1 MADKLTIK
9 QEKYAQGLFAGL
21 SQREAY
27 KQAYDAENMTDKSI
41 DEKACELAGN
51 VKIQSR
57 IKELTDELKERNMV
71 TVERVL
77 AELAKVGFANGS
89 DFARVIEKTYI
100 EKVFDEEGN
109 ETDQIEKK
117 YKTVEIMATDDID
130 KDKLPAIAGIKSTRD
145 GIEVKTNDKIKALEL
160 MGKHLGMFTD
170 KIESV
175 NHNINEDLDKLP
187 ENERHNRIRESMGK
201 LSPEQRKRIFGDE

>member
-1 MADKLTIK
+1 MAKDSLTIK
-9 QEKYAQGLFAGL
+9 QEKFAQGLFAGL

-89 DFARVIEKTYI
+89 DFAKVIEKTYI
-100 EKVFDEEGN
+100 EKVYDEEGN
-109 ETDQIEKK
+109 EIGQIEKK
-117 YKTVEIMATDDID
+117 YKAVEIMATDDID
-130 KDKLPAIAGIKSTRD
+130 KDKLPAIAGIKSTRE

-160 MGKHLGMFTD
+160 MGKHLGMFTE
-170 KIESV
+170 KIEST
-175 NHNINEDLDKLP
+175 NHNVNEDLDNLP
-187 ENERHNRIRESMGK
+187 AEER
-201 LSPEQRKRIFGDE
+201 QKRIGELMKKLGK